1 MKKSIVLL
9 LIAILLVIPTASL
22 AAAPTAQG
30 EDYTVQADDWLS
42 KLADK
47 FLGDVLAYP
56 AITNYT
62 NQKNAEDDS
71 YAKITNSDV
80 IEVGQKIYIPSAE
93 EAQAYVDGAAESFGS
108 GTIKIGSIVPLSA
121 PGSVT
126 GGTAMKAA
134 YEIALEEINASGGVL
149 GQQVELILLD
159 SEGLPERGTTAMER
173 LINQEGVVA
182 VAGGYHSAV
191 GLAAKEVAHDN
202 GIPTVFAETWNDD
215 ITGSGYEEVF
225 RIAPRSSDVAKIDAE
240 FLASLNP
247 SFVHIMTEN
256 TGYGIP
262 AAEITTELFTELGIE
277 SETFFADIGTLDFAP
292 VIERMKAGRAA
303 DAILVLLT
311 GETGFNFEQQAA
323 EAGIGPQDVVTVCN
337 QAASDSDSFWAAVP
351 DGRLC
356 LYHAIGLPT
365 ALWTAETQAF
375 ADKYVE
381 LTGRARPESYAM
393 EAYDSLKMVAQ
404 AINEA
409 GSTDSAAIITA
420 LENISYNGALG
431 HVYFDYGINN
441 PVPDGTPASAWHQFP
456 EPAVTIVQFQ
466 ETGESAA
473 DLTVVYPPA
482 YKTGEM
488 LLPGQ

>member
-1 MKKSIVLL
+1 MKKYF
-9 LIAILLVIPTASL
+9 ILLMIALILAVPAASS
-22 AAAPTAQG
+22 AAPLYQG
-30 EDYTVQADDWLS
+30 EAYTVQADDWLS

-62 NQKNAEDDS
+62 NQKNAEDSS

-80 IEVGQKIYIPSAE
+80 IEVGQKIYIPTPEEAEAYFAGSAE
-93 EAQAYVDGAAESFGS
+93 RIGS
-108 GTIKIGSIVPLSA
+108 GTIKIGSMVPLSA

-134 YEIALEEINASGGVL
+134 YEIALEEINAAGGVL
-149 GQQVELILLD
+149 GQQVELIMLD
-159 SEGLPERGTTAMER
+159 SEGLPERATSAMSR
-173 LINQEGVVA
+173 LINQDEVVA
-182 VAGGYHSAV
+182 VACCYHSAV

-202 GIPTVFAETWNDD
+202 HIPVVFAETWNDD
-215 ITGSGYEEVF
+215 ITGSGYPEVF
-225 RIAPRSSDVAKIDAE
+225 RIAPRSSDVAGVDVDYIAT
-240 FLASLNP
+240 LNP
-247 SFVHIMTEN
+247 SFVAIMTEN

-262 AAEITTELFTELGIE
+262 AAEITTEKFDALGIE

-292 VIERMKAGRAA
+292 VIERMKAGNKP
-303 DAILVLLT
+303 DVILVLLT

-323 EAGIGPQDVVTVCN
+323 EAGFGPEEVVTVCN

-365 ALWTAETQAF
+365 ALWTDKTKAF
-375 ADKYVE
+375 AEKYVE
-381 LTGRARPESYAM
+381 KIGRPRPESYAM
-393 EAYDSLKMVAQ
+393 EAYDSLWMTAQ

-409 GSTDSAAIITA
+409 GSTDPDAIIAA
-420 LENISYNGALG
+420 LEAIDYNGALG
-431 HVYFDYGINN
+431 NITFEHGSGN
-441 PVPDGTPASAWHQFP
+441 PVPDSLPASAWHQFMN
-456 EPAVTIVQFQ
+456 PAVTIVQFR

-473 DLTVVYPPA
+473 DLTVVFPET
-482 YKTGEM
+482 YKTGDQ
-488 LLPGQ
+488 LFPGQ

>member
-1 MKKSIVLL
+1 
-9 LIAILLVIPTASL
+9 A
-22 AAAPTAQG
+22 
-30 EDYTVQADDWLS
+30 
-42 KLADK
+42 
-47 FLGDVLAYP
+47 
-56 AITNYT
+56 
-62 NQKNAEDDS
+62 
-71 YAKITNSDV
+71 
-80 IEVGQKIYIPSAE
+80 
-93 EAQAYVDGAAESFGS
+93 
-108 GTIKIGSIVPLSA
+108 
-121 PGSVT
+121 
-126 GGTAMKAA
+126 
-134 YEIALEEINASGGVL
+134 GGVL

-215 ITGSGYEEVF
+215 ITGAGYEEVF

-247 SFVHIMTEN
+247 EFVHIMTEN

-262 AAEITTELFTELGIE
+262 AAEITAELFTELGIE

-292 VIERMKAGRAA
+292 VIERMKAGRAP

-311 GETGFNFEQQAA
+311 GETGFNFAQQAA
-323 EAGIGPQDVVTVCN
+323 EAGIGPQDVVMVCN
-337 QAASDSDSFWAAVP
+337 QAASDSDAFWAAVP

-365 ALWTAETQAF
+365 ALWTDATKAF
-375 ADKYVE
+375 AEKYIE
-381 LTGRARPESYAM
+381 KTGRARPESYAM

-409 GSTDSAAIITA
+409 GSTEPDAIIAA
-420 LENISYNGALG
+420 LEAIDYNGALG
-431 HVYFDYGINN
+431 NITFDYGSSN
-441 PVPDGTPASAWHQFP
+441 PVPDDLPPSAWHQFMN
-456 EPAVTIVQFQ
+456 PAVTIVQFQ

-482 YKTGEM
+482 YQTGEM
-488 LLPGQ
+488 LFPGQ

>member
-1 MKKSIVLL
+1 
-9 LIAILLVIPTASL
+9 
-22 AAAPTAQG
+22 
-30 EDYTVQADDWLS
+30 
-42 KLADK
+42 
-47 FLGDVLAYP
+47 
-56 AITNYT
+56 
-62 NQKNAEDDS
+62 
-71 YAKITNSDV
+71 
-80 IEVGQKIYIPSAE
+80 
-93 EAQAYVDGAAESFGS
+93 
-108 GTIKIGSIVPLSA
+108 
-121 PGSVT
+121 
-126 GGTAMKAA
+126 
-134 YEIALEEINASGGVL
+134 
-149 GQQVELILLD
+149 
-159 SEGLPERGTTAMER
+159 MER
-173 LINQEGVVA
+173 LINQENVVA

-215 ITGSGYEEVF
+215 ITGAGYEEVF

-247 SFVHIMTEN
+247 EFVHIMTEN

-262 AAEITTELFTELGIE
+262 AAEEVTVFLSEAGIE

-292 VIERMKAGRAA
+292 VIERMKAGRLP

-311 GETGFNFEQQAA
+311 GETGFNYEQQAA
-323 EAGIGPQDVVTVCN
+323 EAGIGPQDIVTVCN

-365 ALWTAETQAF
+365 ALWTPETQAF
-375 ADKYVE
+375 ADKYVAK
-381 LTGRARPESYAM
+381 TGRARPESYAM
-393 EAYDSLKMVAQ
+393 EAYDSLKMTAQ

-409 GSTDSAAIITA
+409 GSTDPAAIIA
-420 LENISYNGALG
+420 AMEAIDYNGALG
-431 HVYFDYGINN
+431 HVFFDYGLKA

-473 DLTVVYPPA
+473 DLTVVYPPT
-482 YKTGEM
+482 YQTGEM
-488 LLPGQ
+488 LFPGQ

>member
-1 MKKSIVLL
+1 MKRLALFLLIAL
-9 LIAILLVIPTASL
+9 LIAIPASAT
-22 AAAPTAQG
+22 AAAPPAQG
-30 EDYTVQADDWLS
+30 EDYVVQADDWLS

-71 YAKITNSDV
+71 YAKITDSDV
-80 IEVGQKIYIPSAE
+80 IEVGQKIYIPTQE
-93 EAQAYVDGAAESFGS
+93 EAQAYVDASAESFGD
-108 GTIKIGSIVPLSA
+108 GTIKIGAIVPLSA

-134 YEIALEEINASGGVL
+134 MEIALDEINASGGVL
-149 GQQVELILLD
+149 GQQVEMILLD

-202 GIPTVFAETWNDD
+202 NVPVVFAETWNDD
-215 ITGSGYEEVF
+215 ITGVGYEEVF
-225 RIAPRSSDVAKIDAE
+225 RIAPRSSDVALIDAQ
-240 FLASLNP
+240 FIATLNP
-247 SFVHIMTEN
+247 EFVVIMTEN

-262 AAEITTELFTELGIE
+262 AAETTTEIFTDLGIE

-292 VIERMKAGRAA
+292 VIERMKAGRQP
-303 DAILVLLT
+303 DVILVLLT
-311 GETGFNFEQQAA
+311 GETGFNFQQQAA
-323 EAGIGPQDVVTVCN
+323 EAGLGPEDVVMVCN

-365 ALWTAETQAF
+365 ALWNDDTKAF
-375 ADKYVE
+375 AEKYVE
-381 LTGRARPESYAM
+381 NTGRARPESYAM

-409 GSTDSAAIITA
+409 GSTESADIIAA
-420 LENISYNGALG
+420 LEAIEYNGALG
-431 HVYFDYGINN
+431 RVYFEYGINN
-441 PVPDGTPASAWHQFP
+441 PVPEGVPASAWHQFP

-473 DLTVVYPPA
+473 DLTVVYPPT

-488 LLPGQ
+488 LFPGQ